1 MTLAQ
6 RILCRYKFN
15 QRRVHF
21 RRDSGRIACDFKEDF
36 MPGEKILI
44 VDDDQD
50 FAQLLE
56 FDLKKKGFQTL
67 LTHNGEEGLA
77 KAINDKPA
85 LILLDIK
92 MPKMDGYT
100 FVRRLK
106 KEADTKEIPIIVLT
120 SYEPMKDMF
129 QLEGV
134 NDYFVKS
141 VNMDGLLKTIEKNLQ
156 APKKS

>member
-1 MTLAQ
+1 MA
-6 RILCRYKFN
+6 
-15 QRRVHF
+15 
-21 RRDSGRIACDFKEDF
+21 
-36 MPGEKILI
+36 GEKILL

-56 FDLKKKGFQTL
+56 FDLRKKGYDVVRAG
-67 LTHNGEEGLA
+67 NGEEGLEKVKTA
-77 KAINDKPA
+77 KPV
-85 LILLDIK
+85 LIVLDIK

-106 KEADTKEIPIIVLT
+106 KEPENKDIPVIVLT

-134 NDYFVKS
+134 SDYFVKS
-141 VNMDGLLKTIEKNLQ
+141 ANMEGLLKVVEKYLKGE
-156 APKKS
+156 KK

>member
-1 MTLAQ
+1 
-6 RILCRYKFN
+6 
-15 QRRVHF
+15 
-21 RRDSGRIACDFKEDF
+21 
-36 MPGEKILI
+36 MPGEKILL

-56 FDLKKKGFQTL
+56 FDLRKKGYEVARAG
-67 LTHNGEEGLA
+67 NGEEGLE
-77 KAINDKPA
+77 KVKTEKPL
-85 LILLDIK
+85 LIILDIK

-106 KEADTKEIPIIVLT
+106 KEPESKDLPVIVLT

-129 QLEGV
+129 QMEGV

-141 VNMDGLLKTIEKNLQ
+141 SNVASFLAVVEKNLKGS
-156 APKKS
+156 APSS

>member
-1 MTLAQ
+1 
-6 RILCRYKFN
+6 
-15 QRRVHF
+15 
-21 RRDSGRIACDFKEDF
+21 
-36 MPGEKILI
+36 MPGEKILL

-56 FDLKKKGFQTL
+56 FDLRKKGYAVVRAG
-67 LTHNGEEGLA
+67 NGEEGLE
-77 KAINDKPA
+77 KVKTERPS
-85 LILLDIK
+85 LIVLDIK

-106 KEADTKEIPIIVLT
+106 KEPGDKDIPVIVLT

-134 NDYFVKS
+134 SDYFVKAA
-141 VNMDGLLKTIEKNLQ
+141 NMEGLMKVIEKYLFKGE
-156 APKKS
+156 KK

>member
-1 MTLAQ
+1 M
-6 RILCRYKFN
+6 
-15 QRRVHF
+15 
-21 RRDSGRIACDFKEDF
+21 SGK
-36 MPGEKILI
+36 KLLL

-56 FDLKKKGFQTL
+56 FDFKKRGYQVVTAN
-67 LTHNGEEGLA
+67 NGEDGLA
-77 KAINDKPA
+77 KAVSEKPSV
-85 LILLDIK
+85 IVLDIK

-106 KEADTKEIPIIVLT
+106 KDPDTKDVPLIVLT

-134 NDYFVKS
+134 TDYFVKS
-141 VNMDGLLKTIEKNLQ
+141 ANMENLMKAVEKYL
-156 APKKS
+156 AGA

>member
-1 MTLAQ
+1 
-6 RILCRYKFN
+6 
-15 QRRVHF
+15 
-21 RRDSGRIACDFKEDF
+21 
-36 MPGEKILI
+36 MPGEKILL

-56 FDLKKKGFQTL
+56 FDLRKKGYEVARAG
-67 LTHNGEEGLA
+67 NGEEGLE
-77 KAINDKPA
+77 KVKTENPA
-85 LILLDIK
+85 LVILDIK

-106 KEADTKEIPIIVLT
+106 KEPDHKDLPVIVLT

-129 QLEGV
+129 HLEGV

-141 VNMDGLLKTIEKNLQ
+141 ANMEGLLKAVERYMKD
-156 APKKS
+156 KKK

>member
-1 MTLAQ
+1 M
-6 RILCRYKFN
+6 
-15 QRRVHF
+15 
-21 RRDSGRIACDFKEDF
+21 SGK
-36 MPGEKILI
+36 KILL

-56 FDLKKKGFQTL
+56 FDLKKRGFQVVTAN
-67 LTHNGEEGLA
+67 NGEDGLA
-77 KAINDKPA
+77 KAVSEKPN
-85 LILLDIK
+85 LIILDIK

-106 KEADTKEIPIIVLT
+106 KDPDTKDLPLVVLT

-134 NDYFVKS
+134 SDYFVKS
-141 VNMDGLLKTIEKNLQ
+141 ANMDNLMKTVEKYLQ
-156 APKKS
+156 AGT